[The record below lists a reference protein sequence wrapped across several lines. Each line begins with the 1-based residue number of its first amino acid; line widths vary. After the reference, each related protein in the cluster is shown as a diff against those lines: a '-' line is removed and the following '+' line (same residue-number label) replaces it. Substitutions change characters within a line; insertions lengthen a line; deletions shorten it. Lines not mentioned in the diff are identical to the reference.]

1 MINTTALNWENAP
14 DILKVEEIAELLRVD
29 KSIIYELCRGDNFPC
44 FRINRGIRVHKE
56 ILLKWIEEQSQVE
69 TI

>member
-1 MINTTALNWENAP
+1 MSTTLTTWENAP

-56 ILLKWIEEQSQVE
+56 VLLNWIKEQSQVE
-69 TI
+69 AI